1 MVARVRTSSFY
12 GMDVLDIDVQVHLAN
27 GVPGFQIVGL
37 ADKAVAESRERVR
50 SALHAIGMALPPK
63 RITVNL
69 SPADVPKEGNHFDL
83 PIALGLLVGMGVI
96 PQGAI
101 DTYYAM
107 GELALDGLLTP
118 VSGILPAAVHA
129 NAQGC
134 GLICPEGNGSEA
146 AWAGELSILAP
157 DSLVALTN
165 HILQR
170 QRLSP
175 PRPMAQDASKPR
187 GDWRDVRGQE
197 SAKRVMEIAASGGH
211 NVLLSGPPGAGK
223 SLLASRMTTILPPLS
238 PEEALEVSM
247 IHSIAGQLKEG
258 MLIMER
264 PYRDPHHSASIPALV
279 GGGIRAKPGE
289 ISLAHQGILFLDEL
303 PEFQRAA
310 LDSLRQPLE
319 TGYTTVSR
327 ANAHVTYPANIQLVA
342 AMNPCRCGYLTD
354 VERACSRAPACGEDY
369 TRRLSGPLL
378 DRIDLRL
385 DVEPV
390 KPYELSRIAA
400 GEDSATVRA
409 RVTRT
414 RDIQRQRY
422 TPYQKKLNAEIDGD
436 LLYDQTALDSQSET
450 FLQNAAEK
458 LRLSARGYN
467 RVLRVARTIAD
478 MAESQRIDMIHLK
491 EALSYRQG

>member
-1 MVARVRTSSFY
+1 
-12 GMDVLDIDVQVHLAN
+12 
-27 GVPGFQIVGL
+27 
-37 ADKAVAESRERVR
+37 
-50 SALHAIGMALPPK
+50 
-63 RITVNL
+63 
-69 SPADVPKEGNHFDL
+69 
-83 PIALGLLVGMGVI
+83 
-96 PQGAI
+96 
-101 DTYYAM
+101 
-107 GELALDGLLTP
+107 
-118 VSGILPAAVHA
+118 
-129 NAQGC
+129 
-134 GLICPEGNGSEA
+134 
-146 AWAGELSILAP
+146 
-157 DSLVALTN
+157 
-165 HILQR
+165 
-170 QRLSP
+170 
-175 PRPMAQDASKPR
+175 
-187 GDWRDVRGQE
+187 
-197 SAKRVMEIAASGGH
+197 MEIAASGGH

-258 MLIMER
+258 MLIMDR

-409 RVTRT
+409 RVTRA
-414 RDIQRQRY
+414 RDVQRQRY
-422 TPYQKKLNAEIDGD
+422 APYQKKLNADIDGD
-436 LLYDQTALDSQSET
+436 LLYAQTALDGPTET

-478 MAESQRIDMIHLK
+478 MAESEHVGMPHLK

>member
-1 MVARVRTSSFY
+1 
-12 GMDVLDIDVQVHLAN
+12 MDVLDIDVQVHLAN

-101 DTYYAM
+101 DAYYAM

-258 MLIMER
+258 MLIMDR

-354 VERACSRAPACGEDY
+354 VQRACSRAPACGEDY

-409 RVTRT
+409 RVTRA
-414 RDIQRQRY
+414 RDVQRQRY
-422 TPYQKKLNAEIDGD
+422 APYQKKLNADIDGD
-436 LLYDQTALDSQSET
+436 LLYAQTALDGPTET

-478 MAESQRIDMIHLK
+478 MAESEHVGMPHLK

>member
-1 MVARVRTSSFY
+1 
-12 GMDVLDIDVQVHLAN
+12 MDVLDIDVQVHLAN

-101 DTYYAM
+101 DAYYAM

-175 PRPMAQDASKPR
+175 PLPLAQDARKPR

-197 SAKRVMEIAASGGH
+197 SAKRVMEIAATGGH

-258 MLIMER
+258 MLIMDR

-409 RVTRT
+409 RVTRA
-414 RDIQRQRY
+414 RDVQRQRY
-422 TPYQKKLNAEIDGD
+422 APYQKKLNADIDGD
-436 LLYDQTALDSQSET
+436 LLYAQTALDGPTET

-478 MAESQRIDMIHLK
+478 MAESEHVGMPHLK

>member
-1 MVARVRTSSFY
+1 
-12 GMDVLDIDVQVHLAN
+12 MDVLDIDVQVHLAN

-83 PIALGLLVGMGVI
+83 PIALGLLVSMGVI
-96 PQGAI
+96 PQAAI
-101 DTYYAM
+101 DAYYAM

-175 PRPMAQDASKPR
+175 PHPMAQDAAKPR

-390 KPYELSRIAA
+390 KPYELSRIAI

-422 TPYQKKLNAEIDGD
+422 APYQKKLNAEIDGD
-436 LLYDQTALDSQSET
+436 LLYAQTALDSQSET

-478 MAESQRIDMIHLK
+478 MAESQRIDMLHLK

>member
-1 MVARVRTSSFY
+1 
-12 GMDVLDIDVQVHLAN
+12 MDVLDIDVQVHLAN

-101 DTYYAM
+101 DAYYAM

-175 PRPMAQDASKPR
+175 PLPLAQDARKPR

-258 MLIMER
+258 MLIMDR

-409 RVTRT
+409 RVTRA
-414 RDIQRQRY
+414 RDVQRQRY
-422 TPYQKKLNAEIDGD
+422 APYQKKLNADIDGD
-436 LLYDQTALDSQSET
+436 LLYAQTALDGPTET

-478 MAESQRIDMIHLK
+478 MAESEHVGMPHLK

>member
-1 MVARVRTSSFY
+1 

-27 GVPGFQIVGL
+27 GIPGFQIVGL

-83 PIALGLLVGMGVI
+83 PIALGLLISMGVI
-96 PQGAI
+96 PQAAV
-101 DTYYAM
+101 DVYYAM

-146 AWAGELSILAP
+146 AWAGDLSILAP

-175 PRPMAQDASKPR
+175 PHPMAQDASKPR

-264 PYRDPHHSASIPALV
+264 PYRDPHHSASIPAIV

-289 ISLAHQGILFLDEL
+289 ISWAQQGILFL
-303 PEFQRAA
+303 
-310 LDSLRQPLE
+310 
-319 TGYTTVSR
+319 
-327 ANAHVTYPANIQLVA
+327 
-342 AMNPCRCGYLTD
+342 
-354 VERACSRAPACGEDY
+354 
-369 TRRLSGPLL
+369 
-378 DRIDLRL
+378 
-385 DVEPV
+385 
-390 KPYELSRIAA
+390 
-400 GEDSATVRA
+400 
-409 RVTRT
+409 
-414 RDIQRQRY
+414 
-422 TPYQKKLNAEIDGD
+422 
-436 LLYDQTALDSQSET
+436 
-450 FLQNAAEK
+450 
-458 LRLSARGYN
+458 
-467 RVLRVARTIAD
+467 
-478 MAESQRIDMIHLK
+478 
-491 EALSYRQG
+491 

>member
-1 MVARVRTSSFY
+1 
-12 GMDVLDIDVQVHLAN
+12 MDVLDIDVQVHLAN

-101 DTYYAM
+101 DAYYAM

-175 PRPMAQDASKPR
+175 PLPLAQDARKPR

-197 SAKRVMEIAASGGH
+197 SAKRVMEIAATGGH

-258 MLIMER
+258 MLIMDR

-409 RVTRT
+409 RVTRA
-414 RDIQRQRY
+414 RDVQRQRY
-422 TPYQKKLNAEIDGD
+422 APYQKKLNAEIDGD
-436 LLYDQTALDSQSET
+436 LLYAQTALDGATET

-478 MAESQRIDMIHLK
+478 MDESERIAMPHLK

>member
-1 MVARVRTSSFY
+1 
-12 GMDVLDIDVQVHLAN
+12 MDVLDIDVQVHLAN

>member
-1 MVARVRTSSFY
+1 
-12 GMDVLDIDVQVHLAN
+12 
-27 GVPGFQIVGL
+27 VGL

>member
-1 MVARVRTSSFY
+1 MVARVKTSSFY
-12 GMDVLDIDVQVHLAN
+12 GMDVLDIDVQVHLVN
-27 GVPGFQIVGL
+27 GIPGFQIVGL

-83 PIALGLLVGMGVI
+83 PIALGLLVSMGVI
-96 PQGAI
+96 PQDCI
-101 DTYYAM
+101 DKYYAM

-129 NAQGC
+129 NSNNC
-134 GLICPEGNGSEA
+134 GLICPDANGSEA
-146 AWAGELSILAP
+146 AWAGDISILAP
-157 DSLVALTN
+157 NSLIELIN
-165 HILQR
+165 HLLNKQL
-170 QRLSP
+170 LSP
-175 PRPMAQDASKPR
+175 PLQLLQDSSTPR

-197 SAKRVMEIAASGGH
+197 SAKRAMEIAASGGH

-238 PEEALEVSM
+238 ASEALEVSM
-247 IHSIAGQLKEG
+247 VHSIAGQLKEG

-279 GGGIRAKPGE
+279 GGGMRAKPGE
-289 ISLAHQGILFLDEL
+289 ISLAHRGILFLDEL

-319 TGYTTVSR
+319 TGYATVSR
-327 ANAHVTYPANIQLVA
+327 ANAHVTYPAKIQLVA
-342 AMNPCRCGYLTD
+342 AMNPCRCGYLGD
-354 VERACSRAPACGEDY
+354 VERSCSRAPACGEDY

-390 KPYELSRIAA
+390 KPYELSRIAI
-400 GEDSATVRA
+400 GEDSTTIRQ

-414 RDIQRQRY
+414 REIQRLRY
-422 TPYQKKLNAEIDGD
+422 EKHNKILNCEIDGD
-436 LLYDQTALDSQSET
+436 LLYEYTKLDLENET

-478 MAESQRIDMIHLK
+478 MAQSITIQKPHLS
-491 EALSYRQG
+491 EALSYRQ